1 LQVMVSVEEK
11 MPALQWICQI
21 EELSQIA
28 WVLDLMLVEEYWNQV
43 HLVALVS
50 IV

>member
-1 LQVMVSVEEK
+1 MVSVEEK
-11 MPALQWICQI
+11 MPALQWVCQI
-21 EELSQIA
+21 EELLQIV

>member
-1 LQVMVSVEEK
+1 MVSVEEK
-11 MPALQWICQI
+11 MPALQWVCQI
-21 EELSQIA
+21 EELLQIV
-28 WVLDLMLVEEYWNQV
+28 WVLDLILVEEYWNQV